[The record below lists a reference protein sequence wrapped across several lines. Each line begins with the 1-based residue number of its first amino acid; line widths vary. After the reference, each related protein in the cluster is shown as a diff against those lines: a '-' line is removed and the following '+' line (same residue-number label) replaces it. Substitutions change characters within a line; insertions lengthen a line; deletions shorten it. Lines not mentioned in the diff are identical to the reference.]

1 MIITAAAIATTAK
14 LLQPVINDIYSGAKK
29 AGVRG
34 LQRWDQQR
42 FPQKLAR
49 RLRSLEEVKTLWKPD
64 GGVSLLD
71 FYHPPKLTLKEKP
84 QLVHRLSELGTEN
97 LVIQGMVGQGKSI
110 LLRSLAINEI
120 LSNSMTRIPVFFELR
135 TLSPKLSFTDALYK
149 QLEALEIDIDEDSLS
164 YLFRSN
170 KISLLLDGFDEI
182 EESLV
187 KDTLREIELLIQKF
201 PELQVIITSRQGHEV
216 QKSPTFRVISIAPLT
231 QVEFPAFLDRL
242 KVSTEKS
249 QAIRQAIKTSPS
261 KVSNLISTPLM
272 LTLVVIVYES
282 DSEIPETLPEFFE
295 RLFQI
300 VFTRHDRMKASFHR
314 KHYSGLSER
323 KLQNLFSS
331 FCFMT
336 MQLGHKRSLS
346 TQQFNEAFDMA
357 LSYTED
363 CDCEAENFR
372 KDITKVACLM
382 LEEGLGDTTFLHK
395 SILEYYAASFVK
407 SLSEDNAKRFYDEA
421 AQDNANWDEVLTF
434 LKSIDPFRYCRDY
447 VLPAVERHRER
458 IVRPL
463 RAAKDDAEF
472 VSAMLKVYPEF
483 RIHYTRQTDPPRM
496 TFGGFVRSEK
506 GFATNIGNFDG
517 LILRALQDALPDPT
531 LEEFVEYFGP
541 LDIESD
547 RFTNSVPYALVAS
560 KVGVK
565 SVRSAVDIF
574 SDRLDTAAAAA
585 SKVVEAQEKKKL
597 IFEKKASI

>member
-1 MIITAAAIATTAK
+1 MIITATAIASTAK
-14 LLQPVINDIYSGAKK
+14 LLQPVINDLYSGAKK
-29 AGVRG
+29 AGIRG
-34 LQRWDQQR
+34 LQRWDQQK
-42 FPQKLAR
+42 FPQKLAK
-49 RLRSLEEVKTLWKPD
+49 RLRSLEQVKTLWKPD

-71 FYHPPKLTLKEKP
+71 FYHPPKLALKDRP
-84 QLVHRLSELGTEN
+84 QLVHRLAEIGIEN

-110 LLRSLAINEI
+110 LLRSLAVNEI
-120 LSNSMTRIPVFFELR
+120 LSNSMTRLPVFFELR

-149 QLEALEIDIDEDSLS
+149 QLEALDIDVDEDSLS

-187 KDTLREIELLIQKF
+187 KDTLREIELLAQKY

-216 QKSPTFRVISIAPLT
+216 QKSPTFRVINIAPLT
-231 QVEFPAFLDRL
+231 QAEFAAFLDRL

-261 KVSNLISTPLM
+261 KVANLISTPLM

-323 KLQNLFSS
+323 RLQELFSS

-363 CDCEAENFR
+363 CECEADSFR

-421 AQDNANWDEVLTF
+421 AQDNVNWEEVLTF
-434 LKSIDPFRYCRDY
+434 LKSIDPFRYSRDFI
-447 VLPAVERHRER
+447 LPAVQHHRQHIIE
-458 IVRPL
+458 PL
-463 RAAKDDAEF
+463 LEAKDDAAF
-472 VSAMLKVYPEF
+472 ISIMLKVYPGF
-483 RIHYTRQTDPPRM
+483 SVHYTRQAEPPSM
-496 TFGGFVRSEK
+496 LVAGFGRSGK
-506 GFATNIGNFDG
+506 SFASNVGNFDH
-517 LILRALQDALPDPT
+517 LVMNALQETLPS
-531 LEEFVEYFGP
+531 LSIEEFIEQFGP
-541 LDIESD
+541 MDMDSTIL
-547 RFTNSVPYALVAS
+547 S
-560 KVGVK
+560 KGIQYSLLATK
-565 SVRSAVDIF
+565 YGTKTVRGAVEIF
-574 SDRLDTAAAAA
+574 AARLDLLAKAA

-597 IFEKKASI
+597 IFEKKAAT